1 MVARRGRWVLAPVT
15 GAALVIGAVIR
26 LRARRG
32 LSQADAPA
40 DVGFMRALHAAL
52 RRDLSRL
59 RDAAAQLD
67 GSAGAP
73 PAVLAGWDA
82 FRAQLDNH
90 HSAEDDDL
98 WPVLRGELSDPGD
111 LASVDAM
118 AEEHRQIPPALAG
131 VDAALR
137 GGGELTAPAELLS
150 AVVLDHLAHEEREV
164 LPLIEQ
170 HLTRAQWR
178 AFLHK
183 ERSRRSPRERP
194 EFLTWI
200 LDDAGEQDA
209 AAVLAEMP
217 PPARLVYR
225 RVLRPRYDAQH
236 RWQVPVPPR
245 NLELAAGGP
254 AGAPR
259 APRRRDDFSLAATGW
274 QVAGATPDAAVM
286 RPARTARSPR
296 ARRWL
301 VFG

>member
-40 DVGFMRALHAAL
+40 DAGFMRAVHAAL

-90 HSAEDDDL
+90 HWAEDDDL
-98 WPVLRGELSDPGD
+98 WPVLRGELPDPGD

-118 AEEHRQIPPALAG
+118 VEEHRHIPPALAG

-137 GGGELTAPAELLS
+137 SGGELTAP
-150 AVVLDHLAHEEREV
+150 
-164 LPLIEQ
+164 
-170 HLTRAQWR
+170 
-178 AFLHK
+178 
-183 ERSRRSPRERP
+183 RR
-194 EFLTWI
+194 
-200 LDDAGEQDA
+200 
-209 AAVLAEMP
+209 AAVGC
-217 PPARLVYR
+217 R
-225 RVLRPRYDAQH
+225 
-236 RWQVPVPPR
+236 
-245 NLELAAGGP
+245 AGSPGTRGTR
-254 AGAPR
+254 GAS
-259 APRRRDDFSLAATGW
+259 AH
-274 QVAGATPDAAVM
+274 
-286 RPARTARSPR
+286 
-296 ARRWL
+296 
-301 VFG
+301 

>member
-1 MVARRGRWVLAPVT
+1 
-15 GAALVIGAVIR
+15 
-26 LRARRG
+26 
-32 LSQADAPA
+32 LSQAEAPA
-40 DVGFMRALHAAL
+40 DVSFMRALHAAL

-67 GSAGAP
+67 GSGGAP
-73 PAVLAGWDA
+73 PPVLAGWDA

-118 AEEHRQIPPALAG
+118 VEEHRHIPPALAD

-137 GGGELTAPAELLS
+137 GGGELTAPVELLS

-225 RVLRPRYDAQH
+225 RVLRPRYDAQP
-236 RWQVPVPPR
+236 RWQIPSP
-245 NLELAAGGP
+245 AAKP
-254 AGAPR
+254 
-259 APRRRDDFSLAATGW
+259 
-274 QVAGATPDAAVM
+274 
-286 RPARTARSPR
+286 
-296 ARRWL
+296 
-301 VFG
+301 

>member
-1 MVARRGRWVLAPVT
+1 MVGRRGRWFLASVT
-15 GAALVIGAVIR
+15 GAALVLGAVIR
-26 LRARRG
+26 LRARRDPG
-32 LSQADAPA
+32 QADAPA

-73 PAVLAGWDA
+73 PTVLAGWDA

-118 AEEHRQIPPALAG
+118 VEEHRHIPPALAG

-137 GGGELTAPAELLS
+137 GGGELTAPVELLS
-150 AVVLDHLAHEEREV
+150 TVVLDHLAHEEREV

-183 ERSRRSPRERP
+183 ERSRLSPRERP

-209 AAVLAEMP
+209 AAVLTEMP

-236 RWQVPVPPR
+236 RWQIP
-245 NLELAAGGP
+245 
-254 AGAPR
+254 
-259 APRRRDDFSLAATGW
+259 S
-274 QVAGATPDAAVM
+274 
-286 RPARTARSPR
+286 RTAKP
-296 ARRWL
+296 
-301 VFG
+301 

>member
-1 MVARRGRWVLAPVT
+1 MSGQATRRGPWVLASLA
-15 GAALVIGAVIR
+15 GAALVAAGVAR
-26 LRARRG
+26 LRARRR
-32 LSQADAPA
+32 SAEEDAPA

-59 RDAAAQLD
+59 RDVAGQLD

-73 PAVLAGWDA
+73 ATVLAGWDA

-98 WPVLRGELSDPGD
+98 WPVLRRELSDPGE

-118 AEEHRQIPPALAG
+118 VEEHRHIPPALAD

-137 GGGELTAPAELLS
+137 GGGELREPVERLS

-164 LPLIEQ
+164 LPLLEQ

-178 AFLHK
+178 AFMLK
-183 ERSRRSPRERP
+183 ERSRLSPRERP

-209 AAVLAEMP
+209 AAVITELP

-225 RVLRPRYDAQH
+225 RILKPRYEAQH
-236 RWQVPVPPR
+236 RWQIPSTTAEP
-245 NLELAAGGP
+245 AAG
-254 AGAPR
+254 
-259 APRRRDDFSLAATGW
+259 
-274 QVAGATPDAAVM
+274 
-286 RPARTARSPR
+286 RP
-296 ARRWL
+296 
-301 VFG
+301 

>member
-1 MVARRGRWVLAPVT
+1 MVARRGRWVLASVT
-15 GAALVIGAVIR
+15 GAALVIGAVIG

-40 DVGFMRALHAAL
+40 DVSFMRALHAAL

-73 PAVLAGWDA
+73 PTVLAGWDA

-98 WPVLRGELSDPGD
+98 WPVLRGELSDAGD

-118 AEEHRQIPPALAG
+118 VEEHRHIPPALAG

-137 GGGELTAPAELLS
+137 GGGELTAPVELLS
-150 AVVLDHLAHEEREV
+150 AVVLDHLAREEREV

-170 HLTRAQWR
+170 HFTRAQWR
-178 AFLHK
+178 VFLHK

-200 LDDAGEQDA
+200 LDDAGEHDT
-209 AAVLAEMP
+209 AAVLTEMP

-236 RWQVPVPPR
+236 RWQIPS
-245 NLELAAGGP
+245 P
-254 AGAPR
+254 ATKP
-259 APRRRDDFSLAATGW
+259 
-274 QVAGATPDAAVM
+274 
-286 RPARTARSPR
+286 
-296 ARRWL
+296 
-301 VFG
+301 

>member
-1 MVARRGRWVLAPVT
+1 MVARRGRWVLASVT
-15 GAALVIGAVIR
+15 GAALVIGAVIG

-32 LSQADAPA
+32 PGQADAPA
-40 DVGFMRALHAAL
+40 DVSFMRALHAAL

-59 RDAAAQLD
+59 RGAAAQLD

-90 HSAEDDDL
+90 HSAEDEDL
-98 WPVLRGELSDPGD
+98 WPVLRGELSDAGD

-118 AEEHRQIPPALAG
+118 VEEHRHIPPALAG

-137 GGGELTAPAELLS
+137 GGGELTAPVELLS
-150 AVVLDHLAHEEREV
+150 TVVLDHLAHEEREA

-178 AFLHK
+178 VFLHK

-236 RWQVPVPPR
+236 RWQIP
-245 NLELAAGGP
+245 
-254 AGAPR
+254 
-259 APRRRDDFSLAATGW
+259 
-274 QVAGATPDAAVM
+274 
-286 RPARTARSPR
+286 SPTTKP
-296 ARRWL
+296 
-301 VFG
+301 